1 MIIFFLSLS
10 ITVVQRLT
18 STSRLNSSKSTYRQ
32 SVFSMDSFFKRV
44 CDKEIDQF
52 SSFFSI
58 SSSYCIK
65 STFTV
70 TS

>member
-32 SVFSMDSFFKRV
+32 SVFSMDSFIKRV

-52 SSFFSI
+52 SSFFLYQAATALNLHSL
-58 SSSYCIK
+58 
-65 STFTV
+65 
-70 TS
+70 

>member
-32 SVFSMDSFFKRV
+32 SVFSMDSFIKGSVKKKLTNFPL
-44 CDKEIDQF
+44 
-52 SSFFSI
+52 FFSL